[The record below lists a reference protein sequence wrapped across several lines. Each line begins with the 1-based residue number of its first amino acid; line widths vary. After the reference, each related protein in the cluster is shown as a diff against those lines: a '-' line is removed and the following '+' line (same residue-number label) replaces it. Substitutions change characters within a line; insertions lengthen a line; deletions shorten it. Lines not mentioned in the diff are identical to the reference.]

1 MHEPVNYNVYLRKY
15 ISVCMYLFIT
25 IKCLVFCIKINKIIF
40 SNGRKHFT
48 FVGNTFLKVMFIG
61 CSHTV
66 SAKYFVMK
74 SKIRYSV
81 RISFFFCLSVVTE
94 NSVGGQI
101 LHVNLCKLSLE
112 FKVNYLI
119 LLRLE
124 SEKCWR
130 ELASNTPY
138 ICKYSTHTH
147 THIYTYAN
155 FYDV

>member
-1 MHEPVNYNVYLRKY
+1 MFSALR
-15 ISVCMYLFIT
+15 ST
-25 IKCLVFCIKINKIIF
+25 IIF

-48 FVGNTFLKVMFIG
+48 FVGNSFLKVMFIG
-61 CSHTV
+61 CSHTF

-101 LHVNLCKLSLE
+101 LYVNLCKLSLE
-112 FKVNYLI
+112 FKVNIQKVNFVFDFTSDLS
-119 LLRLE
+119 LKNVEGNWLV
-124 SEKCWR
+124 
-130 ELASNTPY
+130 THHTY
-138 ICKYSTHTH
+138 ISTRYTH